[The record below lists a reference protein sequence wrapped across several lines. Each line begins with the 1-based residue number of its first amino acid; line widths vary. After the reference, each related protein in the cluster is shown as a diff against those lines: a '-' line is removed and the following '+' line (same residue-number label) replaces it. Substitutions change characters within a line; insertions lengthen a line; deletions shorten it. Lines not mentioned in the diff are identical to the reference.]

1 MVMAEESIYALI
13 PPVVHS
19 VPKEPMYRSKFPKN
33 VAPTSS
39 TFGMHGTSKP
49 GVQNVGGGLTEFTG
63 PHQAKKAHATFGKAD
78 NRPHPSDILRA
89 TKPTLPEPRHFER
102 PIAAAPKPSLP
113 SREEMALAAKRVAD
127 AQSAPAKNFVQANA
141 IENILSAPK
150 RAEPQVDW
158 KKKPDFGKVPTY
170 LVNIKREIADEA
182 SYIRAMHE
190 AQLAA
195 APPGMRLMG
204 EGEKDELMFQLKTKW
219 DAINCEYQKTSTLAL
234 ASLDS
239 IGKIKRCALALL
251 LRGPRDR
258 GASRVAPRA
267 RIGVLTRACA
277 GACVCYMRRK
287 EQYEAQLA
295 QIEKDI
301 EKLSKPVIWVHD
313 DGR

>member
-1 MVMAEESIYALI
+1 MVAEESIYALI
-13 PPVVHS
+13 PPVVHATS
-19 VPKEPMYRSKFPKN
+19 KEPMYRSKFPKN

-39 TFGMHGTSKP
+39 TFGMQGTSKP
-49 GVQNVGGGLTEFTG
+49 GVQNVGGGLTDFAG
-63 PHQAKKAHATFGKAD
+63 PHAAKKAHATFGKAD

-89 TKPTLPEPRHFER
+89 TKPTLPDPRAFER
-102 PIAAAPKPSLP
+102 PTAAAPKPSLP
-113 SREEMALAAKRVAD
+113 SREDYALAAKRVAD

-150 RAEPQVDW
+150 RGEPPVDW

-239 IGKIKRCALALL
+239 IGKIKRCAPRPA
-251 LRGPRDR
+251 PRDR
-258 GASRVAPRA
+258 PPRRLASRA
-267 RIGVLTRACA
+267 RNGALTRARA
-277 GACVCYMRRK
+277 RGRLGVRRK